1 MGESEEGDGE
11 KMEEEKHKGRKEEFG
26 DFQPLQLYEGFKK
39 RVLQQLLSIVVENLN
54 GESDEMLKM
63 KGNPPYL

>member
-11 KMEEEKHKGRKEEFG
+11 KMEEEKHEGGKEEFG

-39 RVLQQLLSIVVENLN
+39 RVLQQLLSIVVENL
-54 GESDEMLKM
+54 K
-63 KGNPPYL
+63 